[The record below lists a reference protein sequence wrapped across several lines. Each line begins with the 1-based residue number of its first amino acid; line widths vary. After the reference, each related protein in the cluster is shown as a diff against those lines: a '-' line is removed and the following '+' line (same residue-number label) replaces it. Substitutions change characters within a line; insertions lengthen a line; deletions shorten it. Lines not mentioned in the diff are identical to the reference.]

1 MEPYVLYK
9 SARRNFPMCDLIYKD
24 EEGKLVCIQVSLERK
39 GARKVGVGAF
49 KAFCKHMGWEAPLSE
64 DQRLLMS
71 FVYCPNPKF
80 ADEAKV
86 DVSGI
91 FDSYT
96 VWHVDEDFGTGY
108 PVHRNLQ

>member
-1 MEPYVLYK
+1 
-9 SARRNFPMCDLIYKD
+9 MCDLVYKD

-49 KAFCKHMGWEAPLSE
+49 KAFCKHMGWEAPPSE
-64 DQRLLMS
+64 DQRPLMS

-80 ADEAKV
+80 ADKARV

-96 VWHVDEDFGTGY
+96 VWLVNEDFGSGY